1 MLATPPLATAELS
14 PHSRRQGLIA
24 LLANNLLMWTGFF
37 MVVPLLA
44 IHYVEGLGWPAASI
58 GIVLAVRQF
67 TQQGVGVFGGVMADR
82 LGVKW
87 LILAGLLLRSVGFG
101 LMAWADS
108 FPLLVVSAILA
119 ALGGALFE
127 APGRAAVVM
136 LALPAER
143 NRYFAIQ
150 SSINS
155 IGMAMG
161 PLLGTLLLR
170 YSFDMVVLLSAS
182 MYVASAALLFF
193 WLPIQGHA
201 AQGDEKLFDGLKL
214 ALHDRTFMIFT
225 ALGAGMWFMWVQFSV
240 ALPLQ
245 ATALAGTAAAVSWTY
260 LINAV
265 LSISLQYPL
274 VNLLSRWIKPVPMLG
289 VGMAVMAFGLGAI
302 ALVPNV
308 PWLLAAVTLFVCGS
322 LLATPS
328 QQTASAELA
337 NPAAL
342 GSYFGVGALSVAV
355 GGGIG
360 NLAGGYLYD
369 AGKALAWP
377 SLPWIVFW
385 VVGMV
390 TALGVFWLHQRL
402 SDAAQ
407 KGLAPNQ
414 GTIP

>member
-1 MLATPPLATAELS
+1 MLATPPLAPTELS
-14 PHSRRQGLIA
+14 PLSRRHGLIV

-44 IHYVEGLGWPAASI
+44 IHYVEGLGWPAAAI

-127 APGRAAVVM
+127 APGRAAVV
-136 LALPAER
+136 LLTLPEER

-170 YSFDMVVLLSAS
+170 YSFDLVVLLSAS
-182 MYVASAALLFF
+182 MYVVSAALLFI
-193 WLPIQGHA
+193 WLPIKGHA
-201 AQGDEKLFDGLKL
+201 VQGEEKLFDGLKL
-214 ALHDRTFMIFT
+214 ALQDRTFMIFT

-245 ATALAGTAAAVSWTY
+245 ATALAGTADAVSWTY

-274 VNLLSRWIKPVPMLG
+274 VNLLSRWLKPVPMLG
-289 VGMAVMAFGLGAI
+289 LGMLVMAFGLGAI

-337 NPAAL
+337 NPVAL

-369 AGKALAWP
+369 VGKALAWP

-385 VVGMV
+385 AVGLV
-390 TALGVFWLHQRL
+390 TGLGVFWLHQRL
-402 SDAAQ
+402 SEATD
-407 KGLAPNQ
+407 GLAPNQ